1 MSRRILIVIGFFGLA
16 YSFLLFNLYNIQI
29 NKKVIYEA
37 EAESQQEA
45 TGIINPL
52 RGIIYFTDRNNKTF
66 PAVLN
71 KDYFLVY
78 IVPKEIQQ
86 AISDQKIDPA
96 LYNSKLNEIFDI
108 PAEEIGKKI
117 NKPNDL
123 YEVIFY
129 KASQEQV
136 NSVKELGLKG
146 IYIKKQ
152 IGRYYPSGNLA
163 SHLLGFVSPAE
174 EGEEKNSCSGQKGR
188 YGLEAFF
195 EKELCG
201 EKGELKGDKIIAPKD
216 GKDINL
222 TIDFNIQT
230 QSDEILR
237 KLVEKWGASSG
248 SVIVQDPK
256 TGRILAMA
264 SMPDF
269 DPNNYSKSDI
279 GNFINPVS
287 QLVYE
292 PGSVFKII
300 TMSAGIDSGKITPD
314 TTYYDSGSVVL
325 NGREIKNWDLKAHGK
340 LTMTNVI
347 EQSINTGSVFAEKT
361 MGHEIFSDYVNR
373 FGFGELSGIKLP
385 GELKGNLIN
394 LKSNRDVNFATASF
408 GQGVAITPIE
418 MINAASAIAN
428 GGILMRPII
437 LAGENPQEIR
447 RVISQDTARKV
458 VEMMVSAV
466 KKNVIADIPKYNIA
480 GKTGTAFIPD
490 FKIGGYTD
498 QVINTY
504 IGFAPAFDPKFIILI
519 KLEKPQNAPLAGQTV
534 VPAFKELAEF
544 ILNYYNIAPDNI
556 AD

>member
-1 MSRRILIVIGFFGLA
+1 MGLRIKIITGVFGLA
-16 YSFLLFNLYNIQI
+16 YAFLIFNLYNIQI
-29 NKKVIYEA
+29 NKRIIYEA
-37 EAESQQEA
+37 VAESQQEA
-45 TGIINPL
+45 TGVINPL
-52 RGIIYFTDRNNKTF
+52 RGIIYFADRNNKTF

-71 KDYFLVY
+71 KDFFLVY
-78 IVPKEIQQ
+78 IVPKEMQQ
-86 AISDQKIDPA
+86 DADSRGLGTLTYAEKLSSIFNISPD
-96 LYNSKLNEIFDI
+96 EIYQ
-108 PAEEIGKKI
+108 KI
-117 NKPNDL
+117 NKSNDL

-136 NSVKELGLKG
+136 KSTKELGLKG

-152 IGRYYPSGNLA
+152 IGRYYPFGNLA
-163 SHLLGFVSPAE
+163 SHLLGFVSPIE
-174 EGEEKNSCSGQKGR
+174 EGEGKNNCSGQKGR

-222 TIDFNIQT
+222 TMDFNIQT

-264 SMPDF
+264 SVPDF
-269 DPNNYSKSDI
+269 NPNDYSKSEI

-314 TTYYDSGSVVL
+314 TTYYDSGFVVL

-361 MGHEIFSDYVNR
+361 MGHEIFSEYINR

-385 GELKGNLIN
+385 GELKGNLTN
-394 LKSNRDVNFATASF
+394 LKSNRDINFATASF

-437 LAGENPQEIR
+437 LADENPQEIR

-480 GKTGTAFIPD
+480 GKTGTASIPD
-490 FKIGGYTD
+490 FNKGGYTD